1 MRGRIWPF
9 LRLIVAL
16 FLVAVCSQGQAAD
29 LRVQVAP
36 LRPAGWLLGDV
47 VPVTIRIDS
56 PNATLQQSSLPVPG
70 SLNYWLDL
78 RSVVVEQSGSGA
90 DTVYT
95 LTLNYQTFYVPLD
108 VNRREIPALDLLFSD
123 GASEQT
129 IRVPPQ
135 VFYMSPLRG
144 VAQSGTEVSEQIR
157 PDVPAGRIDEKPL
170 WQRAGGLIVLVL
182 LWLLLLSMHYSRW
195 PFHQRQARPFA
206 RAYRAIRKNLKR
218 ADHESYSRS
227 LIELH
232 RALDASNQTRLMSS
246 DVSAFVA
253 RNPRFAP
260 VQDDLA
266 LFFTASAST
275 FFGGAPRQTDP
286 GLTAARL
293 LDIASRL
300 AATERRGL

>member
-9 LRLIVAL
+9 LRMIAAV
-16 FLVAVCSQGQAAD
+16 FLVAVCFQSRAAD
-29 LRVQVAP
+29 LRVQVDP

-56 PNATLQQSSLPVPG
+56 PNATLQQSSLPLPG
-70 SLNYWLDL
+70 ALNYWLDL

-108 VNRREIPALDLLFSD
+108 VNRREIPALDLLFNN

-129 IRVPPQ
+129 ITVPPQ

-144 VAQSGTEVSEQIR
+144 VAQSGIEISEQIR
-157 PDVPAGRIDEKPL
+157 PDVPAGRIDEMPL
-170 WQRAGGLIVLVL
+170 WRGAGGLIVLVL
-182 LWLLLLSMHYSRW
+182 LWLLLLALHYSRW

-206 RAYRAIRKNLKR
+206 RAYRAIRQNMKR
-218 ADHESYSRS
+218 ADHDSYSRS

-232 RALDASNQTRLMSS
+232 RALDESNQARLLST
-246 DVSAFVA
+246 DVSAFVT
-253 RNPRFAP
+253 RYPRFEP

-275 FFGGAPRQTDP
+275 FFGGAPRPTDP
-286 GLTAARL
+286 VLKPARL